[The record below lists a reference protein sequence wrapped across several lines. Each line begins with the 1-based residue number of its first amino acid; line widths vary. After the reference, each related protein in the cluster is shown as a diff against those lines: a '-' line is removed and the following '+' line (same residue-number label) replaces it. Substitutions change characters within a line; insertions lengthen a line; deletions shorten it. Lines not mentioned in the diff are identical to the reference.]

1 MQLQRNQITKITITL
16 FLIAH
21 YLGVSAQQTVKFSKQ
36 VLTKPIEYAATLD
49 SLFTTQEI
57 PLFIA
62 DTTHNC
68 IRFPNGYAQHQLHNA
83 DSLMGILATG
93 AMVTH
98 VNIVFTKYPI
108 NKKDWITNYYTLL
121 SNRLQALFSIDSTL
135 NSNTITWGLT
145 LQTSAKNGSEAEQ
158 LFHGIEITYTPKPA
172 TPASIPNNTGNT
184 EAPQVTEIAPPQQ
197 YYTPIEH
204 LTPDPRFEQQ
214 QPRKNVKQKKRK
226 EPKCPD
232 ITTRLKKP
240 KRSIFSRI
248 FRR

>member
-1 MQLQRNQITKITITL
+1 MQLQRDQITKITITL
-16 FLIAH
+16 LLTAL

-36 VLTKPIEYAATLD
+36 VLTQPIEHAATLD

-62 DTTHNC
+62 DTTHNS
-68 IRFPNGYAQHQLHNA
+68 IRFPNGYAQHQLHDA
-83 DSLMGILATG
+83 DSLTDILATG

-184 EAPQVTEIAPPQQ
+184 EAPQVTEMAPPQQ

-204 LTPDPRFEQQ
+204 LTPTLGLSSSNHAKTLS
-214 QPRKNVKQKKRK
+214 RKRGKS
-226 EPKCPD
+226 PSAL
-232 ITTRLKKP
+232 I
-240 KRSIFSRI
+240 
-248 FRR
+248 